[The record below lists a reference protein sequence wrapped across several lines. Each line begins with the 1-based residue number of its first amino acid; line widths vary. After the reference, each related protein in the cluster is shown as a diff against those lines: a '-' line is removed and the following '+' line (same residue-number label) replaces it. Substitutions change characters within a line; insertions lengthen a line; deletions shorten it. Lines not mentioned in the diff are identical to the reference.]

1 MATEL
6 TVQAERAFQ
15 KVGDTEIP
23 RGLEIINVFV
33 LCVCVM
39 MMKRIENIE

>member
-23 RGLEIINVFV
+23 RGLEIINVFI
-33 LCVCVM
+33 LCLCDDE
-39 MMKRIENIE
+39 EN